1 MKSKFQKEEV
11 MKVIRKGRN
20 VCLFEDLDLGDVFRL
35 SETGSL
41 FMKIDNPDNK
51 ILSSLNIET
60 GRLYEM
66 YSKDEVISVDGYF
79 VEGIDENDS

>member
-1 MKSKFQKEEV
+1 

-51 ILSSLNIET
+51 VLSSFDIET

-66 YSKDEVISVDGYF
+66 YSKDEVISVDGCF

>member
-1 MKSKFQKEEV
+1 

-51 ILSSLNIET
+51 VLSSLNIET

-66 YSKDEVISVDGYF
+66 YSKDEVISVDGCF

>member
-1 MKSKFQKEEV
+1 

>member
-1 MKSKFQKEEV
+1 

-51 ILSSLNIET
+51 VLSSLNIET
-60 GRLYEM
+60 GRLHEM
-66 YSKDEVISVDGYF
+66 YSKDEVISVDGCF
-79 VEGIDENDS
+79 VEGVDGNDS

>member
-1 MKSKFQKEEV
+1 
-11 MKVIRKGRN
+11 MKVIRKDRN
-20 VCLFEDLDLGDVFRL
+20 VCLFENLDLGAVFRL
-35 SETGSL
+35 SEAGKL

-51 ILSSLNIET
+51 VLSSLDIET

-66 YSKDEVISVDGYF
+66 YSKDEVISIDGCF

>member
-1 MKSKFQKEEV
+1 

-51 ILSSLNIET
+51 VLSSLNIET

-66 YSKDEVISVDGYF
+66 YSKDEVISVDGCF
-79 VEGIDENDS
+79 VEGIDGNDS